1 MKKSAAK
8 AEPVNL
14 GTKRSCPK
22 CALKFYDFARPSI
35 QCPKCGT
42 EVDPNAE
49 LKAFKQ
55 PADSKKSK
63 VKSSLRDDDEEA
75 TPVVSEEAFESVDDL
90 NDDDEEGLE
99 DLADDE
105 KDDE

>member
-22 CALKFYDFARPSI
+22 CALKFYDFARPTI

-42 EVDPNAE
+42 EVDPDAE
-49 LKAFKQ
+49 LKVFKQ

-63 VKSSLRDDDEEA
+63 VKSSLRDDDEET

-90 NDDDEEGLE
+90 GDDDEDGLDE
-99 DLADDE
+99 LADDE